1 VFEHTAGVRQRKTA
15 RLAGIVAGGAVAIGC
30 CLAVVGCSVPSSS
43 VAAPGF
49 ASAPPVGAGHS
60 GGPDART
67 AHTARTLE
75 SAGTFSACEQ
85 RLESGPKSV
94 PTVAIV
100 GASYTAGVGPGKPA
114 LSWAADLARKLRW
127 NAVIYGVSGVGY
139 ILPGA
144 GHLGPVRRLL
154 AAERLSSLQPALV
167 IIQAG
172 HDDGRMAPVAEE
184 VQVRRTLAFIHALA
198 PHARIALLTV
208 FTMPSRH
215 VSPRL
220 VSIDKAIVTAA
231 RAADP
236 KVIIMDPLTG
246 HWTFARVDG
255 GLHPSAAG
263 DAWIAHKVGTI
274 LAAHGI
280 YPEPRS
286 ASAPVICDRSI
297 RGAAAASA

>member
-1 VFEHTAGVRQRKTA
+1 VGQRTAA

-30 CLAVVGCSVPSSS
+30 CLAVAGCSVPTSSAGGS
-43 VAAPGF
+43 VFG
-49 ASAPPVGAGHS
+49 SAGPVSAGPSS
-60 GGPDART
+60 GHHAR
-67 AHTARTLE
+67 TARTLE
-75 SAGTFSACEQ
+75 GAGQFSACEQ
-85 RLESGPKSV
+85 RLENGPKSV

-114 LSWAADLARKLRW
+114 LSWAGVLARKLRW

-139 ILPGA
+139 IVPGV

-154 AAERLSSLQPALV
+154 EAERLSSLQPALV

-172 HDDGRMAPVAEE
+172 HDDGRMTPSAEE
-184 VQVRRTLAFIHALA
+184 AQVRRTLAFIRARA
-198 PHARIALLTV
+198 PQARIALLTV

-215 VSPRL
+215 VSARL
-220 VSIDKAIVTAA
+220 VNIDNEIVSAA

-246 HWTFARVDG
+246 HWNFARVDD

-263 DAWIAHKVGTI
+263 DAWIAHKVGAI

>member
-1 VFEHTAGVRQRKTA
+1 VRQRRTA
-15 RLAGIVAGGAVAIGC
+15 RLAGILAGAAVAIGY

-43 VAAPGF
+43 VAVPG
-49 ASAPPVGAGHS
+49 PPVSAAPS
-60 GGPDART
+60 GGHHAR
-67 AHTARTLE
+67 TARTLQ
-75 SAGTFSACEQ
+75 SAGPFAGCEQ
-85 RLESGPKSV
+85 RLESGPRSV

-114 LSWAADLARKLRW
+114 LSWAAVLARGLRW
-127 NAVIYGVSGVGY
+127 NAVIYGLSGVGY
-139 ILPGA
+139 IQPGA
-144 GHLGPVRRLL
+144 GHLGPVLRLL
-154 AAERLSSLQPALV
+154 GAERLSSLQPALV

-172 HDDGRMAPVAEE
+172 HDDGRMAPSAEDR
-184 VQVRRTLAFIHALA
+184 QVRRTLSFIRARA

-215 VSPRL
+215 VPARL
-220 VSIDKAIVTAA
+220 VGIDKAIVSAA

-236 KVIIMDPLTG
+236 RVIIMDPLTG
-246 HWTFARVDG
+246 HWKFARVDG
-255 GLHPSAAG
+255 GLHPTAAG
-263 DAWIAHKVGTI
+263 DAWIARKVATI

-297 RGAAAASA
+297 RGAGAASA